1 VKRIEDLLGRK
12 EETVFNVFRLKSM
25 VKATDNMVIL
35 LYGSPD
41 PDAVASAMALKTL
54 LKQLVG
60 LTHCQIVATEPPR
73 RVQNIEFIKAMRVE
87 ILPITK
93 ADLKHSQYLAVLD
106 AQPTFFGSLLD
117 GLHPQIVIDHH
128 PVTTVWHA
136 KLADVRENYGALS
149 TIMVEYL
156 LAAKVRI
163 TKRLHTA
170 LLYGIK
176 SDTNNFE
183 RDAIL
188 EDIGAYYFTF
198 ARANRELIRRI
209 ELNQIPERYL
219 KYFEHAFSYRRRYR
233 DRVVCYL
240 GKVESADV
248 CVQVADFYL
257 RVVNIYYVVMA
268 GLVKDRFIIIF
279 RGDGYRRDCGAIA
292 YRAFSKYGSAGGH
305 RSAAR
310 VEIPLDNLEDIL
322 PSDFPQ
328 GLVEKFLIQRL
339 RQKKWKRTSE
349 LLLTPARSSPRRTLL
364 SFPRRWVSSPRNPL
378 HTSRFPSTER
388 K

>member
-1 VKRIEDLLGRK
+1 MRRIEDLLGHR
-12 EETVFNVFRLKSM
+12 EETIFNVFRLKSM
-25 VKATDNMVIL
+25 MKAHDSLAIL
-35 LYGSPD
+35 IYGSPD
-41 PDAVASAMALKTL
+41 PDAVASAMALKAL

-60 LTHCQIVATEPPR
+60 LNDCVLAATEPPR
-73 RVQNIEFIKAMRVE
+73 RVQNAEFIKAMRVD
-87 ILPITK
+87 IQSLNKI
-93 ADLKHSQYLAVLD
+93 DLKKFTHVAVID
-106 AQPTFFGSLLD
+106 AQPSFFGSLLD
-117 GLHPQIVIDHH
+117 GVQPQIVIDHH
-128 PVTTVWHA
+128 PVTSVWHA

-163 TKRLHTA
+163 SRRLHTA

-198 ARANRELIRRI
+198 SHANRELIRRI

-240 GKVESADV
+240 GRVENADV

-257 RVVNIYYVVMA
+257 RVVNIYYVVIA
-268 GLVKDRFIIIF
+268 GVVKDRLIIVF
-279 RGDGYRRDCGAIA
+279 RGDGYRRDCGTIA
-292 YRAFSKYGSAGGH
+292 RRAFGKYGSAGGH

-310 VEIPLDNLEDIL
+310 VEIPLENISEFI
-322 PSDFPQ
+322 PPDFPQ
-328 GLVEKFLIQRL
+328 GPVERFLLQRL
-339 RQKKWKRTSE
+339 R
-349 LLLTPARSSPRRTLL
+349 RRQT
-364 SFPRRWVSSPRNPL
+364 NPV
-378 HTSRFPSTER
+378 TNGR
-388 K
+388 

>member
-1 VKRIEDLLGRK
+1 MRRIEDILGQK

-25 VKATDNMVIL
+25 VKAGDALAIL
-35 LYGSPD
+35 IYGSPD
-41 PDAVASAMALKTL
+41 PDAIASAMALKEL
-54 LKQLVG
+54 LKHLVG
-60 LTHCQIVATEPPR
+60 LTHCVIAATEPPR
-73 RVQNIEFIKAMRVE
+73 RVQNVLFIKAMRIDIQLVGKLNLRAFQH
-87 ILPITK
+87 I
-93 ADLKHSQYLAVLD
+93 AVID
-106 AQPTFFGSLLD
+106 AQPTFFGALLD
-117 GLHPQIVIDHH
+117 GIQPQIVIDHH

-136 KLADVRENYGALS
+136 KLADVRQNYGALS
-149 TIMVEYL
+149 TIMLEYL
-156 LAAKVRI
+156 LAAKIRI
-163 TKRLHTA
+163 SRRLYTA

-219 KYFEHAFSYRRRYR
+219 KYFEQAFSYRRRYR

-240 GKVESADV
+240 GRVENADV

-257 RVVNIYYVVMA
+257 RVVDIYYVVIA
-268 GLVKDRFIIIF
+268 GIVKDKFIIVF
-279 RGDGYRRDCGAIA
+279 RGDGYRRDCGSIA
-292 YRAFSKYGSAGGH
+292 LRAFGKFGSAGGH

-310 VEIPLDNLEDIL
+310 VEIPLESLSEVL
-322 PSDFPQ
+322 PADFPQ
-328 GLVEKFLIQRL
+328 RPVEQFLLQRL
-339 RQKKWKRTSE
+339 R
-349 LLLTPARSSPRRTLL
+349 RRAKGLGT
-364 SFPRRWVSSPRNPL
+364 NG
-378 HTSRFPSTER
+378 